1 MELNIQFQHA
11 YQVKI
16 ADLLWNAQDQKSVN
30 VILKAFGKEGYVVH
44 QMMIA
49 AAMDE
54 MTETDLAISVL
65 DKIAKM

>member
-16 ADLLWNAQDQKSVN
+16 ADLLWNAQDQTSVN
-30 VILKAFGKEGYVVH
+30 VILKTFGKEGYVVH

-54 MTETDLAISVL
+54 ITETDLAISVL